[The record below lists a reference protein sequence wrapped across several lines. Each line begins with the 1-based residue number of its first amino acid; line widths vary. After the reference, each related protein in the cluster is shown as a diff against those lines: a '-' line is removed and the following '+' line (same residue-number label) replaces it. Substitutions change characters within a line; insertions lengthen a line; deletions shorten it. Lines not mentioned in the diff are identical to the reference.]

1 MRKKEFSSFDLA
13 AVVRELK
20 QTIQGSRVNNVYQ
33 INAKTLLLKL
43 HKTDQPALRLVLEA
57 GRRLNLTA
65 YAMEKP
71 LTPPAFCMALRKHL
85 RNAWL
90 TNVEQYEFERVATF
104 SFKTKTGLV
113 KLVLELFGDGNV
125 ILVGED
131 ARILQALTYKRMKD
145 RNVIREEPFQ
155 FAPSIGK
162 NPFKVTQKELS
173 EGLRSFGSLEVVR
186 GITRFLSVGGIYAE
200 EALLKAKV
208 DKSKPCAALDDGE
221 IEAVFMGLQDLLAKM
236 NGVLEP
242 STVLDDSGSLVDVIP
257 FKLQRYASERFRL
270 QSYNSFSEALD
281 EFYLRVDAESTLGS
295 AKVDGL
301 TREAERLKRIVS
313 DQERISAEAEASM
326 FKEKSIGDTIY
337 AHSSELQ
344 ALIEKLSKAK
354 QEGRDWNDI
363 VSEILI
369 EKQSNV
375 SPSVLFEAL
384 DGRNLIVSVCADGLE
399 FSLVLRKSLF
409 ENAAGF
415 YERSKR
421 AKQRMIGAKAALE
434 ETRGKM
440 ADIEARISQAQTRA
454 IVEPTEFMKEL
465 ATQKIKHREWY
476 EKFRWFISSDGFL
489 VVAGKDAV
497 TNEVL
502 IKKYA
507 EPEDVVFHADIV
519 GAPFTVVKTDG
530 KQPSSQVLQ
539 EASEFAAA
547 FSRGWREGFGSVD
560 VYWVKPEQLSKSAP
574 SGGYVS
580 HGAFAISGKRNWIRN
595 VPLRMAIGVKADD
608 QIEFV
613 GGPPDAVKAKTAAL
627 ALVAPGDLNIKELFG
642 KIIRV
647 LSEKMPKEQREK
659 LRKASVEEIREFVPY
674 GVGKVLET

>member
-465 ATQKIKHREWY
+465 ATQKIKHKEWY

-613 GGPPDAVKAKTAAL
+613 GGPPDAVEAKTAAL